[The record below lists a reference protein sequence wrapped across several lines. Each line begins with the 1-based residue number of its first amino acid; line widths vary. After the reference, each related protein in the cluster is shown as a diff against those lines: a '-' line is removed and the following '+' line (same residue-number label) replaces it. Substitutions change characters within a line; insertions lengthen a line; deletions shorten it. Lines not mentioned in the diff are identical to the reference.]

1 MIRSGWLICVA
12 GITAGI
18 AAAQRAPI
26 PMVAKDPYA
35 GAIVVNAAD
44 GTVLFEDNADAR
56 AYPASM
62 LKLMVLT
69 ILLDRVD
76 HGGAT
81 MQGMIPV
88 TAEAARMG
96 GSQVYLKEGERF
108 SLDEMLYALVIQ
120 SANDVALALAIHTAG
135 SKEGFLTLM
144 NAHAR
149 RMGMASTEFHSVH
162 GLPPAEGQKPDITTA
177 RDFARLCVEVVRR
190 KDALRYTSATERG
203 FRNGTFIM
211 RTHNSLLKDVPGCDG
226 LKTGYTK
233 TAGYSIAATASRDGV
248 RAIAV
253 ILGSV
258 SKETRDHKAREW
270 LERGLAAIPRAPPP
284 PPPAVAAPAVAVS
297 GTDTEVPSDEPEEK
311 RRSAAPWVALAL
323 LALTAG
329 VAWVLLS
336 RRTPGGPSDG
346 AARGE
351 TTGAAPTPRFRL
363 TQNPGGGT

>member
-1 MIRSGWLICVA
+1 V
-12 GITAGI
+12 AGI
-18 AAAQRAPI
+18 AAGIATAQRAPI
-26 PMVAKDPYA
+26 PTVAKDPYA

-62 LKLMVLT
+62 LKLMGLM

-76 HGGAT
+76 HGGASL
-81 MQGMIPV
+81 QDMIPV

-108 SLDEMLYALVIQ
+108 SLDEMLYALMIQ

-135 SKEGFLTLM
+135 SKEGFLALM

-233 TAGYSIAATASRDGV
+233 TAGYSIAATASRDGA

-258 SKETRDHKAREW
+258 SKEMRDRKAREW

-284 PPPAVAAPAVAVS
+284 PPAVAVAVAAPAVTVAAS
-297 GTDTEVPSDEPEEK
+297 GTDAESPADEPEEK
-311 RRSAAPWVALAL
+311 RRSVAPWVALAL
-323 LALTAG
+323 LALTSA

-351 TTGAAPTPRFRL
+351 TPGAAPKPRFRL